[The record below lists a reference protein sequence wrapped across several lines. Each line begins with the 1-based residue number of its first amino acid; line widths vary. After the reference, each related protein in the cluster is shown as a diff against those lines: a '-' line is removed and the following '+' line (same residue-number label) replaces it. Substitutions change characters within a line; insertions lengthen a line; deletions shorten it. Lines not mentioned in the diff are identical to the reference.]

1 MTQQLVKDL
10 MVTQVISISPFA
22 PLREALQQ
30 MKNHQIKCL
39 VVDRQSLHD
48 AYGIITYSHILK
60 TIIAEQGDIDLIN
73 VYDVCTKPAIHVHS
87 ELAVKYAAELLTQHQ
102 MKRLLVMDNNQLVG
116 LLTMDDMVTDVFRL
130 LES

>member
-1 MTQQLVKDL
+1 MKPQLVKDL
-10 MVTQVISISPFA
+10 MITPVICISAFA
-22 PLREALQQ
+22 PIREALQL
-30 MKNHQIKCL
+30 MKTHKIKCL
-39 VVDRQSLHD
+39 VVERQSIHD

-87 ELAVKYAAELLTQHQ
+87 DLAVRYAAELISQHQ
-102 MKRLLVMDNNQLVG
+102 LKRLLVLDNNQLVG

-130 LES
+130 LD